1 MISSDICNAVK
12 RNARQ
17 HFVSWTLNSYNCSYN
32 SSNLFQLNSSNS
44 IPSSL
49 NSLRSKHPRVDQKE
63 ARSLVSRRIRLD
75 PGQRNV
81 AGRCMSRLGEPAD
94 AK

>member
-17 HFVSWTLNSYNCSYN
+17 HI
-32 SSNLFQLNSSNS
+32 LFHGHLILITALIILLTSSNS
-44 IPSSL
+44 ISSSL
-49 NSLRSKHPRVDQKE
+49 NSLQSKHPRVDQKE
-63 ARSLVSRRIRLD
+63 ARSLVSRHIRLD

-81 AGRCMSRLGEPAD
+81 AGHCTSRLGELAD